1 MRIEQRGTED
11 LLRSTLREKAD
22 EAHDGLTFADI
33 RDGAAAQRRRLRQ
46 RRLGYLAAAAVV
58 VVAVPAGVYTLT
70 DRDTA
75 GPRPPTSTTS
85 DGPAPSH
92 TPSSTPSSQGFTAFS
107 RGADA
112 KVSYVLGRVVHLP
125 DGSRSTL
132 PAAADDVVSF
142 APYHGGW
149 IVLDSVGGL
158 AEYDS
163 TGAPVLRSS
172 QGESNVAVSSDGM
185 RTAFQVDGQTRV
197 GITSGMGEGEV
208 THPLSAGRL
217 VGFLGDRLLVTTAA
231 GLRTIDDAGNETAV
245 PGPAI
250 YVPTINGDLLGGLAG
265 NGEGNQGAV
274 VDTSTGSVLWRSD
287 WRPLRF
293 SPDGRYVA
301 AAPAADEDHPTAIA
315 ILDARTGDVVAR
327 TGESVGVTLGWSVAW
342 DQDRAVFEAVAG
354 GTQHA
359 LLALDVAG
367 RLTRVSDVVTR
378 APDEQGFVFPA
389 LP

>member
-22 EAHDGLTFADI
+22 EAHHNLTFTHI
-33 RDGAAAQRRRLRQ
+33 RDGASVQRRQLRH

-70 DRDTA
+70 GRDTA
-75 GPRPPTSTTS
+75 GPRPPTSTAS
-85 DGPAPSH
+85 DVPAPSP
-92 TPSSTPSSQGFTAFS
+92 TPSSKGFTALS
-107 RGADA
+107 RGPDA
-112 KVSYVLGRVVHLP
+112 KVTYVLGRVVHLP

-132 PAAADDVVSF
+132 PAAVDDVVSF

-158 AEYDS
+158 AEYDGN
-163 TGAPVLRSS
+163 GAPVLRSK
-172 QGESNVAVSSDGM
+172 QGESSLAVSGDGM
-185 RTAFQVDGQTRV
+185 RTAFQIDGQTRV

-217 VGFLGDRLLVTTAA
+217 VGFLGDRLLVTTPT
-231 GLRTIDDAGNETAV
+231 GLRTIDDAGKETAV

-250 YVPTINGDLLGGLAG
+250 YVPTISGDLLGGLAG
-265 NGEGNQGAV
+265 NGEGHKGAV
-274 VDTSTGSVLWRSD
+274 VNTSTGSVLWRSD

-327 TGESVGVTLGWSVAW
+327 TGENVGVTLGWSVAW
-342 DQDRAVFEAVAG
+342 DQDRAVFEAVAS

-378 APDEQGFVFPA
+378 EPYEQGFVFPA